1 MSTQNHQTATT
12 TFKKPILIPKL
23 STERAEHELARWSQ
37 VTITHNY
44 GAEPPLS
51 LILALLLYKV
61 ETDGQERNGYQKNP
75 LNNELRAFFT
85 QVRLR
90 RVVEA
95 LISGEAGEGVRA
107 ALQEELNRTGVGSL
121 RMGAVPIHYFHR
133 AYIKTRLLQCFDP
146 RDLEILCHRRQESTT
161 YAANLYESMTI
172 DLNELLELPLRDPFH
187 ERNHDYCHEGPY
199 PVAIGEQR
207 RLFKESSI

>member
-1 MSTQNHQTATT
+1 MSTQNHQPATT

-61 ETDGQERNGYQKNP
+61 DRDGPERDGYQKNP
-75 LNNELRAFFT
+75 LNKELRAFFT

-90 RVVEA
+90 RVIEA
-95 LISGEAGEGVRA
+95 VISGEAGTEVKA
-107 ALQEELNRTGVGSL
+107 ALQGELNRTGVGSL
-121 RMGAVPIHYFHR
+121 RMGTVPIHYFLR
-133 AYIKTRLLQCFDP
+133 AYIKTRLLQCYYP
-146 RDLEILCHRRQESTT
+146 RDLEILCQRRQETTT
-161 YAANLYESMTI
+161 YAESLYESIAI

-187 ERNHDYCHEGPY
+187 ERSHDYCHEGPY